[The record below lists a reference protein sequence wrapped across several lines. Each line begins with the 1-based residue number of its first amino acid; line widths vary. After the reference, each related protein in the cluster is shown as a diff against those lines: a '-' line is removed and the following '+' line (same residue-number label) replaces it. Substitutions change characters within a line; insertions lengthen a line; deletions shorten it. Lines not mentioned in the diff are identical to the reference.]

1 MSEKKTV
8 ASGDALKARREKM
21 KAWVSDFFTN
31 SNEELHLGGVVKK
44 WEEATKTKHDNI
56 VWYDILHG
64 IEACVKEGTVTVS
77 TPDKGR
83 TKYKAVA
90 KPDDGTI
97 PLPLEFKD

>member
-21 KAWVSDFFTN
+21 KAWVSDFFAN
-31 SNEELHLGGVVKK
+31 HSEPIHLGGVVKK
-44 WEEATKTKHDNI
+44 WEEDTKTKHDNI

-64 IEACVKEGTVTVS
+64 IEDLIKAGEVEVAQTDSK
-77 TPDKGR
+77 R
-83 TKYKAVA
+83 TQYKAVA